1 MRKLKEIAR
10 LRFEAKR
17 SYSEIAAAAGVARST
32 VQLALVRMA
41 AAGLGWPWPEGED
54 EASIEARLYGRA
66 FTGEAWRATQS
77 GAAVL
82 PDFAAMRTELAR
94 KGVTR
99 RLLWREYR
107 EREAQGLEYSQ
118 FCELYRRWLKT
129 QDVVMRFEH
138 APGDKLFVDYAGLT
152 IGITDR
158 YSGEVSPAQVFV
170 AALGYSSYTYV
181 EAVATQ
187 QVPDWIGAHVR
198 ALEFFGGVPQAIV
211 IDNLKS
217 GVARTHR
224 YEPDLNPSYQDFA
237 AHYGV
242 AILPTRVMSPRD
254 KATVE
259 NAVLVAERWLLAPLR
274 DRVFFSVAE
283 ANAAIAPLRASLNRA
298 AFQKREDCRE
308 TIFHDHE
315 RATLAAL
322 PQWPYQYG
330 RWSKAKVH
338 LDYHIEHER
347 RYYSVPHALV
357 GKTLDVRASDR
368 AIEIYYR
375 GKRVA
380 AHLRAQRKGQFT
392 TEAAHRPEGHRHVIE
407 LNHERLLHQ
416 AEAIGEAT
424 AAVIRAQSHRR
435 VHRDQTLR
443 SSMGILRLAR
453 DHGAAQLEAAC
464 QQALALKTFS
474 YRSIVN
480 LLKCPP
486 RQSAPVAAPIEHGN
500 LRGADYFAQAE
511 VSSC

>member
-10 LRFEAKR
+10 LKFEARR
-17 SYSEIAAAAGVARST
+17 SYSEIAAAAGVSRST
-32 VQLALVRMA
+32 VQLALSRMA
-41 AAGLGWPWPEGED
+41 AAGLSWPWPEGQD
-54 EASIEARLYGRA
+54 EADIEAQLYGRA
-66 FTGEAWRATQS
+66 FTGQAWQATCS
-77 GAAVL
+77 GAAPL

-107 EREAQGLEYSQ
+107 EREPQGLEYSQ
-118 FCELYRRWLKT
+118 FCELYRRWSKT

-152 IGITDR
+152 IPITDR
-158 YSGEVSPAQVFV
+158 HTGEVTPAQLFV
-170 AALGYSSYTYV
+170 AALGHSCYTYV
-181 EAVATQ
+181 EAAATQ
-187 QVPDWIGAHVR
+187 QAPDWIASHVR

-217 GVARTHR
+217 GVTRANR

-237 AHYGV
+237 AYYGV

-259 NAVLVAERWLLAPLR
+259 NAVLVAERWVLAPLR

-283 ANAAIAPLRASLNRA
+283 ANAAIAPLREALNRA
-298 AFQKREDCRE
+298 PFQKREDSRQ
-308 TIFHDHE
+308 TIFQAYE
-315 RATLAAL
+315 RATLRAL

-357 GKTLDVRASDR
+357 GKTVEVRASEL

-380 AHLRAQRKGQFT
+380 AHLRGQRKGQFS
-392 TEAAHRPEGHRHVIE
+392 TEDTHRPEGHRHAIE
-407 LNHERLLHQ
+407 LNHERRLRQ

-424 AAVIRAQSHRR
+424 AAVIRAQAHRR

-464 QQALALKTFS
+464 TLAVTLKTFS

-480 LLKCPP
+480 LLKSPP
-486 RQSAPVAAPIEHGN
+486 RQSTPASVPIEHGN
-500 LRGADYFAQAE
+500 VRGAAYFAQAE
-511 VSSC
+511 IWPC